1 MKRIGEF
8 TALSLALLLAA
19 CWPPPFNLSVSSSAK
34 TARMLS
40 YVGQVGP
47 IDSNSVMLGTQ
58 GTEDVVFLPEKDG
71 AGGITIQAGF
81 ILSMDPFSGQQ
92 VNFVASNGSQYV
104 RYGSAQGLGPLSTD
118 PYPNFLVQSVKSTH
132 NVIVFQY
139 FDTTPAN
146 NEYMLATGD
155 PIAGTFNSSGWT
167 VLHTTYTDVLPFTPP
182 FVANG
187 RVIGVSIYP
196 DPSSFLDRSFWLL
209 RESGTNN
216 YLEGEFDVSQN
227 PITPPGTKLRLG
239 GTYDISSF
247 VGGTAKRVLYYFNP
261 VTSQSYVS
269 IWNSPLSPGN
279 WSTWVWIDSTPT
291 YRQLSSIGNRIDAL
305 LTTGELF
312 STEGNTGRV
321 YDPTTPT
328 GSLEATFPLN
338 DLRFIGEVYIGG
350 IATMLFS
357 EALWYGRQVSFNVY
371 SIPTSQIKTLGQ

>member
-1 MKRIGEF
+1 MDSLKRIRGF
-8 TALSLALLLAA
+8 LALSLALLLGA

-81 ILSMDPFSGQQ
+81 ILSMDPLSGQQ
-92 VNFVASNGSQYV
+92 VNFVANNGSQYV

-118 PYPNFLVQSVKSTH
+118 PYPNFLVQSVKSAH
-132 NVIVFQY
+132 NAIAFQ
-139 FDTTPAN
+139 FNDVTMNNQFGLMTGNPGTSTFTGPAWFG
-146 NEYMLATGD
+146 LSAQ
-155 PIAGTFNSSGWT
+155 TF
-167 VLHTTYTDVLPFTPP
+167 TDFPP
-182 FVANG
+182 DSYNA
-187 RVIGVSIYP
+187 IGVSITP
-196 DPSSFLDRSFWLL
+196 
-209 RESGTNN
+209 TNN
-216 YLEGEFDVSQN
+216 VGFDRAYMLLADTFTGQYLEARYRLWQAANGLTF
-227 PITPPGTKLRLG
+227 PFALRG
-239 GTYDISSF
+239 GAELDL
-247 VGGTAKRVLYYFNP
+247 VGNGILPAGLSRVLYYYDSNSTNAYAMWNQGSAWTCVKWNGIP
-261 VTSQSYVS
+261 VGG
-269 IWNSPLSPGN
+269 PLPG
-279 WSTWVWIDSTPT
+279 IDH
-291 YRQLSSIGNRIDAL
+291 RIDAL

-338 DLRFIGEVYIGG
+338 DLRFIGEVYVGG
-350 IATMLFS
+350 TATMLFS

-371 SIPTSQIKTLGQ
+371 SISTAQIKTLGQ